1 MPFWRVEVRAI
12 DVKQR
17 EEALAARRKLIL
29 AGLEGNVCGRC
40 WRWKQ
45 RFMEL
50 VGCGWSWIRN
60 LHTIL
65 SFGWI

>member
-12 DVKQR
+12 DAKQR

-50 VGCGWSWIRN
+50 VGCEFFLFGWSWIRN
-60 LHTIL
+60 L
-65 SFGWI
+65 SFG